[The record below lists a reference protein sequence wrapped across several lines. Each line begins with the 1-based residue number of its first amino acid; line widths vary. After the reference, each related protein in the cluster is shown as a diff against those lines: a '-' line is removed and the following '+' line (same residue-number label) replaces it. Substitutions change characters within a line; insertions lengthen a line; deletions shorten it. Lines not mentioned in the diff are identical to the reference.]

1 MKSKKNLAALAA
13 LSLAVTL
20 AAAAPASS
28 GDKNQSG
35 SANSSKP
42 GAKDDLTNGE
52 IRRVDKANKGL
63 IIRHE
68 DIKNLQMPGMTMPF
82 RVKQPSMLDG
92 LKDGDKI
99 RFRAEQA
106 GADLVV
112 TEIHVIKP

>member
-1 MKSKKNLAALAA
+1 MKSKRNLAALAA
-13 LSLAVTL
+13 LSLVVTWAAIAPAWGADHQHS
-20 AAAAPASS
+20 AAAT
-28 GDKNQSG
+28 
-35 SANSSKP
+35 SSKP
-42 GAKDDLTNGE
+42 GAKDDLTSGE

-82 RVKQPSMLDG
+82 RVKQPNMLEG

-99 RFRAEQA
+99 RFRAEQV

>member
-1 MKSKKNLAALAA
+1 MKSKKNLAALAV
-13 LSLAVTL
+13 LMLFVTV
-20 AAAAPASS
+20 AAAAPAAS
-28 GDKNQSG
+28 GDKSQSG
-35 SANSSKP
+35 AATSAKT

-63 IIRHE
+63 VIRHE

-82 RVKQPSMLDG
+82 RVKQPNMIDG

-99 RFRAEQA
+99 RFRAEQD

-112 TEIHVIKP
+112 TEIQVIKR